1 MDTGRGLTEQNWS
14 IFGKRLKDE
23 LVKQGI
29 SYRQFAD
36 KAGLTLTTVY
46 RYVNSLRTPRAT
58 EIIKS
63 AEVLGVT
70 CDYMLGLS
78 DDPHKTRDGLTKASF
93 HESPS
98 AQPVAKDTNV
108 PINVNDCISRQ
119 AAIDAL
125 DKHLQTTD
133 VPVSYPG
140 IISALTEWLN
150 EVPSAQPERRPM
162 LYRDR
167 VMLAK
172 NFEEWA
178 RENHV
183 IDCPEAIICYLDII
197 GLIQPERKT
206 GRWIDRN
213 DNAATCSVCGKRW
226 GLYRLLNYCPNCGE
240 RMDDGE

>member
-1 MDTGRGLTEQNWS
+1 MSDLISRQALCEYALNQKDKS
-14 IFGKRLKDE
+14 I
-23 LVKQGI
+23 
-29 SYRQFAD
+29 
-36 KAGLTLTTVY
+36 
-46 RYVNSLRTPRAT
+46 TPNDIMR
-58 EIIKS
+58 
-63 AEVLGVT
+63 
-70 CDYMLGLS
+70 
-78 DDPHKTRDGLTKASF
+78 F
-93 HESPS
+93 PS

-119 AAIDAL
+119 DAINVIMDA
-125 DKHLQTTD
+125 D
-133 VPVSYPG
+133 VCVTWNG
-140 IISALTEWLN
+140 VISDDDAVDIAIRATKGSVIGSIAKL
-150 EVPSAQPERRPM
+150 PSVQPERRPM

-213 DNAATCSVCGKRW
+213 DNVATCSVCGKRW